1 MSAGAGDYQRPV
13 RQHADRHGAAA
24 VASPAPPH
32 RWPMIELSAAGRQV
46 FFGEPSAWYVIQA
59 KRGAEHRIM
68 NSLTSRGIRG
78 FLPLLEVVRRPRK
91 RPITL
96 LEPLFPGYLFID
108 MEPITVD
115 PASWDK
121 VRWAP
126 GVRRILGAEGIPEPV
141 PEGVIGVIAERVRDL
156 GFVRP
161 GLRFAGQDRVRFLR
175 GSLAGLEAVF
185 DRPMSRSGRV
195 RVLME
200 LLGQQREVEVDIL
213 DLESA

>member
-1 MSAGAGDYQRPV
+1 
-13 RQHADRHGAAA
+13 
-24 VASPAPPH
+24 
-32 RWPMIELSAAGRQV
+32 MIELSAAGRQV

-78 FLPLLEVVRRPRK
+78 FLPLLEVVRRSRK

-96 LEPLFPGYLFID
+96 LEPLFPGYLFIG

-115 PASWDK
+115 PTSWDK

>member
-1 MSAGAGDYQRPV
+1 
-13 RQHADRHGAAA
+13 
-24 VASPAPPH
+24 
-32 RWPMIELSAAGRQV
+32 MIELSAAGRQV

-59 KRGAEHRIM
+59 KRAAEHRIM

-78 FLPLLEVVRRPRK
+78 FLPLLEVARRPRK